1 MGRCDAD
8 QPSSPSSPYS
18 DASLLSVPQPGAA
31 AAPPG
36 RRSTLPGLCADHLA
50 CSSKRAVQLAPAAAV
65 PFRGRRAELTPTGH
79 RTRRAEL
86 FWVRGFSGCSW
97 LCAGLGGTGREKKK
111 AFSPLFC
118 ERGYRCFFSLVPLVF
133 LSCFNSFSKC
143 SLSVCVRAVC
153 SYGQGCWPTL
163 VFSQRRGN

>member
-8 QPSSPSSPYS
+8 QPSGPSSPYS

-97 LCAGLGGTGREKKK
+97 LCAGLGGTGREKKRPFLLCSVSVVT
-111 AFSPLFC
+111 AASSLLCLLSFCLVLIPSPSVL
-118 ERGYRCFFSLVPLVF
+118 
-133 LSCFNSFSKC
+133 
-143 SLSVCVRAVC
+143 SLSV
-153 SYGQGCWPTL
+153 
-163 VFSQRRGN
+163 